1 MQHFDFNEA
10 LKAIQSGKPITG
22 SDGVLAPLIKQLTEA
37 ALSAEIESYL
47 GQNLNSNNRRNGY
60 SKKTVKSALGS
71 FELETPRERNGEFEP
86 VLVKKHQTK
95 LSSEI
100 DNRILSLFSH
110 GMSYSAIKEHISEI
124 YQLEVSEAAISSI
137 TDQLIPQL
145 KAWQSRALDSVYPI
159 VWLDA
164 IVEELKKYYGVGS
177 PCRTICTVYGSPPC
191 TTFPLLRLYSL

>member
-10 LKAIQSGKPITG
+10 LKAIQAGKPITG

-95 LSSEI
+95 LSPEI
-100 DNRILSLFSH
+100 DNRILSLASLFGQDETSNPH
-110 GMSYSAIKEHISEI
+110 FQSVKKLDTLIRRCASTLNEKQIEAVRSA
-124 YQLEVSEAAISSI
+124 SS
-137 TDQLIPQL
+137 T
-145 KAWQSRALDSVYPI
+145 ASA
-159 VWLDA
+159 
-164 IVEELKKYYGVGS
+164 
-177 PCRTICTVYGSPPC
+177 
-191 TTFPLLRLYSL
+191 

>member
-10 LKAIQSGKPITG
+10 L
-22 SDGVLAPLIKQLTEA
+22 
-37 ALSAEIESYL
+37 IESYL
-47 GQNLNSNNRRNGY
+47 GQNLNSNNRRNGC
-60 SKKTVKSALGS
+60 SKKMVKSALGS
-71 FELETPRERNGEFEP
+71 FELETSRERNGEFEP

-95 LSSEI
+95 LSPEI

-145 KAWQSRALDSVYPI
+145 KAWQSRALDSVLSYRM
-159 VWLDA
+159 A
-164 IVEELKKYYGVGS
+164 
-177 PCRTICTVYGSPPC
+177 
-191 TTFPLLRLYSL
+191 

>member
-10 LKAIQSGKPITG
+10 LKAIQAGKPITG

-71 FELETPRERNGEFEP
+71 FELETPRDRNGEFEP

-95 LSSEI
+95 LSPEI

-164 IVEELKKYYGVGS
+164 IHYKGQ
-177 PCRTICTVYGSPPC
+177 R
-191 TTFPLLRLYSL
+191 

>member
-95 LSSEI
+95 LSPEI
-100 DNRILSLFSH
+100 DNRILSLASLFGQDETSNPH
-110 GMSYSAIKEHISEI
+110 FQSVKKLDTLIRRCASTLNEKQIEAVRSA
-124 YQLEVSEAAISSI
+124 SS
-137 TDQLIPQL
+137 T
-145 KAWQSRALDSVYPI
+145 ASA
-159 VWLDA
+159 
-164 IVEELKKYYGVGS
+164 
-177 PCRTICTVYGSPPC
+177 
-191 TTFPLLRLYSL
+191 